1 VVPLATD
8 HNRYQNYLDAQN
20 YNSLKKPAFVRLKLQ
35 SKERASTMLLRASRN
50 LNGRPLK
57 EMLNRTV
64 DFSEVEELYKTNINK
79 IKLVTSTQQDF
90 FTAKRAP
97 IN

>member
-1 VVPLATD
+1 VAPFVADL
-8 HNRYQNYLDAQN
+8 NRYQNYLDAQN
-20 YNSLKKPAFVRLKLQ
+20 CISPKKPTFVRLKLQ

-79 IKLVTSTQQDF
+79 IKLVSSTQQDF